1 MFVSTNKEIF
11 YIVSY
16 VTQYATTAIDE
27 TSEAAA
33 AEEPPAERGK
43 MKLLVGMEAAH
54 FTWNV
59 GDGKQVAGYPLPC
72 SGVFVAGLFDD
83 RYMLG
88 ADACILYPAGGTAT
102 NMNLEVLGRFG
113 MFSPVK
119 GSLEMRA
126 YFL

>member
-1 MFVSTNKEIF
+1 MSANKEIF

-59 GDGKQVAGYPLPC
+59 GDGKQVAGYPC

-119 GSLEMRA
+119 RFSSNESV
-126 YFL
+126 FL